1 MLQPKRQ
8 KYRKQFRGKMRGE
21 AQRGNQISFGE
32 YALKAEQRGWI
43 HSKQIE
49 AARKSITHLTKKT
62 GKLWIRIFPDKP
74 YTKKG
79 AGVRMGGG
87 KGDIEGYVAVVKPGR
102 IIFELAGVTEEV
114 AKRAM
119 YLAANKI
126 PIKTLF
132 VKKEE

>member
-1 MLQPKRQ
+1 
-8 KYRKQFRGKMRGE
+8 MRGE
-21 AQRGNQISFGE
+21 AQRGNQISFGD
-32 YALKAEQRGWI
+32 YALKAEQRGWVY
-43 HSKQIE
+43 SKQIE

-79 AGVRMGGG
+79 AGVRMGSG

-102 IIFELAGVTEEV
+102 IIFELAGVTEED

-119 YLAANKI
+119 YLAANKL

-132 VKKEE
+132 IKKEE